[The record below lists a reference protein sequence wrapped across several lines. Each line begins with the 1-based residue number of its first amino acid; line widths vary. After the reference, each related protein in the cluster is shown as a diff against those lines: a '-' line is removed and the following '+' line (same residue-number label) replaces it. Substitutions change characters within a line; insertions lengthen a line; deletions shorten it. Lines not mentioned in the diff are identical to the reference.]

1 MRPRARIAATRNNLL
16 RARAQLARVHAG
28 ADIVRRK
35 RHALVAYLFRI
46 AQPAAE
52 TRAVISRQVADAYP
66 KLLDALAVHGRDGL
80 RAIAGPSRRIEVDVR
95 PAHVWGVTVADLEP
109 IGPLRRTLDAR
120 GTPPGSTGPAAEGAA
135 DAFEDLTELL
145 VKAAPN
151 ELRVA
156 RLADAVSTT
165 SRQLQ
170 VLEERVQ
177 PELVARIADLRRTLE
192 EREREE
198 HLVLKRLQRR
208 RERASGQQIR
218 GS

>member
-1 MRPRARIAATRNNLL
+1 MKRQTRIAATRSNLL
-16 RARAQLARVHAG
+16 RARSQLDRVRKG
-28 ADIVRRK
+28 ADIVRKK
-35 RHALVAYLFRI
+35 RHALVSHLFRI
-46 AQPAAE
+46 ARPAADSRTE
-52 TRAVISRQVADAYP
+52 ISHQVSLAYP
-66 KLLDALAVHGRDGL
+66 HLLEALAVNGRDGL
-80 RAIAGPSRRIEVDVR
+80 RAIAGPARHIEVDVR
-95 PAHVWGVTVADLEP
+95 PSHVWGVTVADMEP

-120 GTPPGSTGPAAEGAA
+120 GAPPGSTGPAAQAAA
-135 DAFEDLTELL
+135 DAFEALTELL

-165 SRQLQ
+165 SQQLQ

-177 PELVARIADLRRTLE
+177 PDLVARIAGLRRTLE

-198 HLVLKRLQRR
+198 HLLLKHLQRR
-208 RERASGQQIR
+208 RRDQQMR